1 MQDELGIFF
10 ESQKAV
16 FASLS
21 QEDLSSRTAALTL
34 SLIDPPTSYGEEASE
49 FWGAIVSGMPFD
61 WTDQVVKELKELKV
75 QDIQN
80 AANEWLFNKEKRSSV
95 SVMLFGNTH
104 LDELKNLKSIKLS
117 TKGKE
122 FFPSLDDSIICSTLE
137 ELTVQRNSLELFE
150 DPTV

>member
-16 FASLS
+16 FANLS
-21 QEDLSSRTAALTL
+21 QDDLSSRTAALTL

-80 AANEWLFNKEKRSSV
+80 AAEKWLFDEEKRSSV

-117 TKGKE
+117 KGKE
-122 FFPSLDDSIICSTLE
+122 FFPSLDESIICSTLE
-137 ELTVQRNSLELFE
+137 ELTAQRNSLQLFE

>member
-21 QEDLSSRTAALTL
+21 QDDLSSRTAALTL

-61 WTDQVVKELKELKV
+61 WTDQVVKELEELKV
-75 QDIQN
+75 EDIQH
-80 AANEWLFNKEKRSSV
+80 AANEWLFNEEKRSSV

-117 TKGKE
+117 KGKE
-122 FFPSLDDSIICSTLE
+122 FFPSLDESIICSTLE
-137 ELTVQRNSLELFE
+137 ELTAQRNSLVLFE